1 MIAEIIKPDRHGLD
15 IRPKSEGGPVRR
27 APESVPMTT
36 EQIHLVRKS
45 FAELRGKETVA
56 SLIFYR
62 RLFELAPEVRPLF
75 HTDIEEQGRK
85 LMDMLGFALSR
96 LEKLPEL
103 EAALEGLGARHTG
116 YGATAEHYPVVGRAL
131 LDMLAETLG
140 RGFTPAVREAWTA
153 LYGFCAAAIL
163 RGPAAA
169 GRTNRGTRTVK
180 TEPRPALALV

>member
-1 MIAEIIKPDRHGLD
+1 
-15 IRPKSEGGPVRR
+15 
-27 APESVPMTT
+27 MTA

-45 FAELRGKETVA
+45 FAGLRGKETVA
-56 SLIFYR
+56 SLVFYR

-103 EAALEGLGARHTG
+103 EAALEELGERHTG
-116 YGATAEHYPVVGRAL
+116 HGATEEHYPVVGRAL

-153 LYGFCAAAIL
+153 LYGFCAAAML
-163 RGPAAA
+163 RSPAAAAA
-169 GRTNRGTRTVK
+169 GRANRGTRTVK
-180 TEPRPALALV
+180 TEPGPALALV